1 MSAAPKTAPK
11 AARKPLLIIVTV
23 TFLILGIAWGIWWLL
38 VSAHYESTDNAY
50 VHGNLVQLTSEIPG
64 TVIAINAD
72 ETQLVKQG
80 ERVIQLDPSDTK
92 IAQSQA
98 EAALAQAI
106 RRTRTIFVQNDAL
119 EADIAMRQANIERA
133 TADLEK
139 ARSDLNRRQSLAK
152 SGGVSGEEILHART
166 ALKAAESGLAQTRA
180 ALAASKATLATNE
193 ALTANTTVERHPDV
207 LMAEDKLRQ
216 AVLEQSRT
224 SIPSPVTGMVAQR
237 HTQLGQH
244 VAPGTP
250 IMTVVPLDHLWVE
263 ANFKESQLRQMK
275 AGQNATLTADI
286 YGDSVTYHGKI
297 QGLGAG
303 TGSAFA
309 LLPAQNASG
318 NWIKVVQRVP
328 VRISLDPKELADHPL
343 RVGLSMQVKVKLD
356 SPKQEAA
363 IATTNNLGL
372 STDVY
377 GNASKQADA
386 LIARIIAENSNSAL
400 VSAMDGNAS
409 QAKAHGND

>member
-1 MSAAPKTAPK
+1 MPAAKKTN
-11 AARKPLLIIVTV
+11 RKPLLITATV
-23 TFLILGIAWGIWWLL
+23 VFLILGITWGIWWLL
-38 VSAHYESTDNAY
+38 VSAHFESTDNAY

-80 ERVIQLDPSDTK
+80 ERVIQLDPSDTE
-92 IAQSQA
+92 IAQRQA
-98 EAALAQAI
+98 EAALAQAL
-106 RRTRTIFVQNDAL
+106 RRTRTIFVQNEAL
-119 EADIAMRQANIERA
+119 EADISMREANIERA
-133 TADLEK
+133 KADLEK

-166 ALKAAESGLAQTRA
+166 AVKAAESGLAQTRA

-216 AVLEQSRT
+216 AVLERTRT
-224 SIPSPVTGMVAQR
+224 SIPSPVSGMVAQR

-250 IMTVVPLDHLWVE
+250 LMTVVPLDHLWVE
-263 ANFKESQLRQMK
+263 ANFKESQLEQMK
-275 AGQNATLTADI
+275 TGQNATLIADV
-286 YGDSVTYHGKI
+286 YGSSVTYHGKV

-328 VRISLDPKELADHPL
+328 VRISLDPQELIAHPL
-343 RVGLSMQVKVKLD
+343 RVGLSMQVKIKLAEPEKQTTTTTD
-356 SPKQEAA
+356 SN
-363 IATTNNLGL
+363 IGL
-372 STDVY
+372 STNVY

-386 LIARIIAENSNSAL
+386 LIARIVAENSNSAL
-400 VSAMDGNAS
+400 ASAIEGGSS
-409 QAKAHGND
+409 QANTHGND